1 MLREV
6 HGRHQLYIP
15 QAKNTGPHGVIT
27 IDTSFQCAYECEV
40 ECCGHATTIVAFG
53 ELAAIKKEVIEEAP
67 DTEKSTGSF
76 EPIGGAKE
84 VLIDPSGSKGKV
96 VRIDTML
103 SSK

>member
-40 ECCGHATTIVAFG
+40 ECCGVAAAIVASE
-53 ELAAIKKEVIEEAP
+53 ELTAIEEEIIGEAP
-67 DTEKSTGSF
+67 DTKKSIGSF
-76 EPIGGAKE
+76 EPVEGSKE
-84 VLIDPSGSKGKV
+84 VLIDPGSTEGKM
-96 VRIDTML
+96 VRVGTTL
-103 SSK
+103 SSE